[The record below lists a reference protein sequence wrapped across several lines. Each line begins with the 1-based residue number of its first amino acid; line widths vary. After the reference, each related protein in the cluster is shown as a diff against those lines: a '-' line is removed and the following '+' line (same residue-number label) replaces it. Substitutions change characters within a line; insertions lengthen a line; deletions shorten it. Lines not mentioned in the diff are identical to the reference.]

1 MLISNLYRKFAT
13 VTLLL
18 TIPFPMQTIRQRVL
32 ESRSITEFQRK
43 VYLAL
48 LEVPRG
54 ETISYKQLG
63 ERIGCRSAQAIG
75 QALKRNPFAPEVP
88 CHRVIASDG
97 SIGGF
102 HGQRDGEMIDKKK
115 ALLKSELQME
125 I

>member
-1 MLISNLYRKFAT
+1 M
-13 VTLLL
+13 
-18 TIPFPMQTIRQRVL
+18 TIHERVINDK
-32 ESRSITEFQRK
+32 SITEFQRK

-54 ETISYKQLG
+54 ETISYKELG
-63 ERIGCRSAQAIG
+63 LRIGCRSAQAIG

-102 HGQRDGEMIDKKK
+102 HGQRDGEMIEKKIK
-115 ALLKSELQME
+115 LLEEEKLKSDSS

>member
-1 MLISNLYRKFAT
+1 M
-13 VTLLL
+13 
-18 TIPFPMQTIRQRVL
+18 TIRERVINDK
-32 ESRSITEFQRK
+32 SITEFQRK

-54 ETISYKQLG
+54 ETISYKDLG
-63 ERIGCRSAQAIG
+63 LRIGCRSAQAIG

-102 HGQRDGEMIDKKK
+102 HGQRDGVMIEKKIK
-115 ALLKSELQME
+115 LLEEEKLKSDSS

>member
-1 MLISNLYRKFAT
+1 M
-13 VTLLL
+13 
-18 TIPFPMQTIRQRVL
+18 TIRERVINDK
-32 ESRSITEFQRK
+32 SITEFQRK

-54 ETISYKQLG
+54 ETISYKELG
-63 ERIGCRSAQAIG
+63 LRIGCRSAQAIG

-102 HGQRDGEMIDKKK
+102 HGQRDGEMIEKKIK
-115 ALLKSELQME
+115 LLEEEKLKSNSS

>member
-1 MLISNLYRKFAT
+1 M
-13 VTLLL
+13 
-18 TIPFPMQTIRQRVL
+18 TIRERVINDK
-32 ESRSITEFQRK
+32 SITEFQRK

-54 ETISYKQLG
+54 ETISYKDLG
-63 ERIGCRSAQAIG
+63 LRIGCRSAQAIG

-102 HGQRDGEMIDKKK
+102 HGQRDGVMIEKKIK
-115 ALLKSELQME
+115 LLEEEKN
-125 I
+125 

>member
-1 MLISNLYRKFAT
+1 M
-13 VTLLL
+13 
-18 TIPFPMQTIRQRVL
+18 TIRERVINDK
-32 ESRSITEFQRK
+32 SITEFQRK

-48 LEVPRG
+48 LEIPRG
-54 ETISYKQLG
+54 ETISYKDLG
-63 ERIGCRSAQAIG
+63 LRIGCRSAQAIG

-102 HGQRDGEMIDKKK
+102 HGQRDGVMIEKKIK
-115 ALLKSELQME
+115 LLEEEKTK

>member
-1 MLISNLYRKFAT
+1 M
-13 VTLLL
+13 
-18 TIPFPMQTIRQRVL
+18 TIKERVL
-32 ESRSITEFQRK
+32 HDKSITEFQRK

-48 LEVPRG
+48 LDVTRG
-54 ETISYKQLG
+54 ETISYKELG
-63 ERIGCRSAQAIG
+63 LKIGCRSAQAIG

-102 HGQRDGEMIDKKK
+102 HGQREGEMIEKKIR
-115 ALLKSELQME
+115 LLEEEKTK

>member
-1 MLISNLYRKFAT
+1 M
-13 VTLLL
+13 
-18 TIPFPMQTIRQRVL
+18 TIRERVINDK
-32 ESRSITEFQRK
+32 SITEFQRK

-54 ETISYKQLG
+54 ETISYKALG
-63 ERIGCRSAQAIG
+63 QRIGCRSAQAIG

-102 HGQRDGEMIDKKK
+102 HGQRDGVMIEKKIK
-115 ALLKSELQME
+115 LLEEEKN
-125 I
+125 

>member
-1 MLISNLYRKFAT
+1 MNDK
-13 VTLLL
+13 
-18 TIPFPMQTIRQRVL
+18 
-32 ESRSITEFQRK
+32 SITDFQRK

-54 ETISYKQLG
+54 ETISYKELG
-63 ERIGCRSAQAIG
+63 LRIGCRSAQAIG

-102 HGQRDGEMIDKKK
+102 HGQRDGEMIEKKIR
-115 ALLKSELQME
+115 LLEE
-125 I
+125 ERD

>member
-1 MLISNLYRKFAT
+1 M
-13 VTLLL
+13 
-18 TIPFPMQTIRQRVL
+18 TIRERVINDK
-32 ESRSITEFQRK
+32 SITEFQRK

-48 LEVPRG
+48 LDVPRG
-54 ETISYKQLG
+54 ETISYKELG
-63 ERIGCRSAQAIG
+63 QRIGCRSAQAIG

-102 HGQRDGEMIDKKK
+102 HGQRDGVMIEKKIK
-115 ALLKSELQME
+115 LLEEEKTK